1 MHTSLRT
8 NRTLMPLNPLGRLS
22 MTKFIRIGHVLDDLA
37 LHVHPETTTAAE
49 VEARSA
55 LEPLWNDLFLY
66 EPKLAKW
73 NQPAGTQVVRDDELL
88 RATREHRADAPLLL
102 WCALLAADGRWERA
116 VREHITTPDGR
127 FDIAK
132 ISRGL
137 IPEVLDAV
145 GVPNPDGKPATN
157 FLSNMAECGLFVPQ
171 KHGGSIQGVERF
183 LPTSH
188 AVPGLVRML
197 ADRAAYWGGYFQP
210 TSGDAEVDFALA
222 LGSNHWLG
230 LTPTEFRRA
239 AHPVDAQAQTP
250 RPPAPTAVAELAD
263 RLDKKGQVV
272 LQGPPGTGKTH
283 LAKQYVGWVTSNRHD
298 ESRLQRILD
307 NLPGNER
314 TPPRVADEVQR
325 AGLSAVWDIVQF
337 HPSYEY
343 NDFVRSLTAEP
354 VAGGVTFTPRH
365 GLLSFIAALGVELE
379 ARGADVDLVLIL
391 DELNRGN
398 IPSIFGELLYA
409 LEYRGE
415 PVATPYSIDGN
426 RSITVPKSLQI
437 IGTMN
442 TADRSIA
449 VIDYALRRRFVF
461 LDVPATSTPIEE
473 HEGFVSEDDR
483 ATALQLYNDVR
494 TLLAAA
500 PNGIQVGPSYFL
512 PSGDSQGFEDS
523 VSALASA
530 FIYEVLPLLNEY
542 AFEGEVE
549 ESALSAFTTEL
560 GIENASSQADAAAAL
575 AKRLIENFLLK
586 PLPAEGT
593 QPTNGAAPAEPQD
606 PKQA

>member
-1 MHTSLRT
+1 
-8 NRTLMPLNPLGRLS
+8 
-22 MTKFIRIGHVLDDLA
+22 MTKFIRIVDVLDDLA
-37 LHVHPETTTAAE
+37 LHVHPGTTTALE
-49 VEARSA
+49 VEARPA

-66 EPKLAKW
+66 EPKLMKA
-73 NQPAGTQVVRDDELL
+73 NQAAGAQVVQDDELL
-88 RATREHRADAPLLL
+88 RAAREQRADASLLL
-102 WCALLAADGRWERA
+102 WCSFLIAETRWERA
-116 VREHITTPDGR
+116 VREHITTAAGR

-132 ISRGL
+132 ISRVF
-137 IPEVLDAV
+137 IPTVLDSV
-145 GVPNPDGKPATN
+145 GVPNSDGKPASN

-197 ADRAAYWGGYFQP
+197 ADRAAYWDGYFQP
-210 TSGDAEVDFALA
+210 AGGEAEIDFALSLDA
-222 LGSNHWLG
+222 NHWLG
-230 LTPTEFRRA
+230 LTPAEFRRA
-239 AHPVDAQAQTP
+239 AHPIDVQAKQP
-250 RPPAPTAVAELAD
+250 RQPAPSVVAELAE

-283 LAKQYVGWVTSNRHD
+283 LAKQYVGWVTNGRLE
-298 ESRLQRILD
+298 ESRLQLILD
-307 NLPGNER
+307 GLPENER
-314 TPPRVADEVQR
+314 TPSRAADEIER

-343 NDFVRSLTAEP
+343 NDFVRSLVAEP

-365 GLLSFIAALGVELE
+365 GLLSFIAAVGVELE
-379 ARGADVDLVLIL
+379 ARNAGVDVVLIL

-426 RSITVPKSLQI
+426 RSITVPKSLQV

-461 LDVPATSTPIEE
+461 LDVPATATPIEQ
-473 HEGFVSEDDR
+473 HEDFVSDDDR
-483 ATALQLYNDVR
+483 AIALKLYNDVR
-494 TLLAAA
+494 ALLSTA

-512 PSGDSQGFEDS
+512 PNGDSQSVEDS

-530 FIYEVLPLLNEY
+530 FVYEVLPLLNEY

-549 ESALSAFTTEL
+549 DAALSAFKAQF
-560 GIENASSQADAAAAL
+560 GIEDTSSQAHAAATLAERLLAGHLLALPKTDETPSNDDAAAAD
-575 AKRLIENFLLK
+575 
-586 PLPAEGT
+586 
-593 QPTNGAAPAEPQD
+593 PQD
-606 PKQA
+606 PQQG

>member
-1 MHTSLRT
+1 
-8 NRTLMPLNPLGRLS
+8 MPLNPLGRLS

-49 VEARSA
+49 VEARPA

-66 EPKLAKW
+66 EPKLTKW
-73 NQPAGTQVVRDDELL
+73 NQPAGTQVVQDDELL
-88 RATREHRADAPLLL
+88 RATSQQRADGPLLL
-102 WCALLAADGRWERA
+102 WCALLIADERWERA
-116 VREHITTPDGR
+116 VREHITMPDGR
-127 FDIAK
+127 FDITK

-137 IPEVLDAV
+137 IPKALDAV

-171 KHGGSIQGVERF
+171 KYGGSIQGVERF

-210 TSGDAEVDFALA
+210 SSGEAEVDFALA

-230 LTPTEFRRA
+230 LTAIEFRRA
-239 AHPVDAQAQTP
+239 AHPVDVQAKNP
-250 RPPAPTAVAELAD
+250 RPPAPSAVAELAD

-283 LAKQYVGWVTSNRHD
+283 LAKQYVGWVTSDRDD

-307 NLPGNER
+307 NLPENER
-314 TPPRVADEVQR
+314 TPSRVADEVER

-343 NDFVRSLTAEP
+343 NDFVRSLVAEP

-379 ARGADVDLVLIL
+379 ARDADVDLVLIL

-461 LDVPATSTPIEE
+461 LDVPAASTPIEE
-473 HEGFVSEDDR
+473 HKGFVSDDDR
-483 ATALQLYNDVR
+483 AIALQLYNDVR
-494 TLLAAA
+494 TLLSAA
-500 PNGIQVGPSYFL
+500 PHGIQVGPSYFL
-512 PSGDSQGFEDS
+512 PSGDSASLDDS
-523 VSALASA
+523 VGALASA
-530 FIYEVLPLLNEY
+530 FVYEVLPLLNEY

-549 ESALSAFTTEL
+549 EAALSAFTADL
-560 GIENASSQADAAAAL
+560 DIDNASSQAEAVTRL
-575 AKRLIENFLLK
+575 ANRLIGNWSLK
-586 PLPAEGT
+586 PLPTESM
-593 QPTNGAAPAEPQD
+593 QPPSGAAPPEPQD
-606 PKQA
+606 PQQA

>member
-1 MHTSLRT
+1 
-8 NRTLMPLNPLGRLS
+8 
-22 MTKFIRIGHVLDDLA
+22 MTKFIRIGNVLDDLA
-37 LHVHPETTTAAE
+37 LHVHPGTSTAAE
-49 VEARSA
+49 VEARPA

-66 EPKLAKW
+66 EPKLIKS
-73 NQPAGTQVVRDDELL
+73 NQPAGTQVVQDDELL
-88 RATREHRADAPLLL
+88 RACREQRSDAPLLL
-102 WCALLAADGRWERA
+102 WCALLLADARWERA
-116 VREHITTPDGR
+116 VREQITSPNGR
-127 FDIAK
+127 FDITK

-137 IPEVLDAV
+137 IPEVLDSV
-145 GVPNPDGKPATN
+145 GVPNPDGKPTTN

-183 LPTSH
+183 LPTSV

-210 TSGDAEVDFALA
+210 ASGEAEVDFALA
-222 LGSNHWLG
+222 LGANHWLG
-230 LTPTEFRRA
+230 LTPAEFRRA
-239 AHPVDAQAQTP
+239 AHPADAQPRTP
-250 RPPAPTAVAELAD
+250 RPPAPDVVAELAE

-283 LAKQYVGWVTSNRHD
+283 LAKQYVGWVTSDRHD

-307 NLPGNER
+307 DLPENER
-314 TPPRVADEVQR
+314 NPSRVADEVQR

-343 NDFVRSLTAEP
+343 NDFVRSLVAEP

-379 ARGADVDLVLIL
+379 AREAGVDIVLIL

-426 RSITVPKSLQI
+426 RSITVPKSLKI

-461 LDVPATSTPIEE
+461 LDVPASSTPIEE
-473 HEGFVSEDDR
+473 HGGFVSHDDR
-483 ATALQLYNDVR
+483 AIALQLYNDVL

-500 PNGIQVGPSYFL
+500 PNGLQVGPSYFL
-512 PSGDSQGFEDS
+512 PSGDSKSFADS

-530 FIYEVLPLLNEY
+530 FVYEVLPLLGEY

-549 ESALSAFTTEL
+549 EGALAAFTANL
-560 GIENASSQADAAAAL
+560 GIDSAPSQADAAATL

-586 PLPAEGT
+586 PIETDST
-593 QPTNGAAPAEPQD
+593 QPPSGSAPAEPQE
-606 PKQA
+606 PQQA